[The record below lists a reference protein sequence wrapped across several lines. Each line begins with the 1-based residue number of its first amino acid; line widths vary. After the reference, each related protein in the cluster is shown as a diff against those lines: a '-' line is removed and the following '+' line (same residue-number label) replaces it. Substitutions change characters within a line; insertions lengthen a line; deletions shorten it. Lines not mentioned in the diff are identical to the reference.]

1 MRTIH
6 RRGHLPHSVSK
17 RLNRATQIL
26 RTICAGFRFLFVIL
40 YLSLEELDFDS
51 ERSVPRNVALV
62 LAELDRCLSQA
73 LRGSGRWLL
82 TYVEITYRV
91 SFFVS

>member
-1 MRTIH
+1 
-6 RRGHLPHSVSK
+6 
-17 RLNRATQIL
+17 L
-26 RTICAGFRFLFVIL
+26 RTICVGFRFLFVIL